1 MRRDDAKPR
10 IGIIGLGI
18 MGAALAARLH
28 ERGYRLFLYNRTPS
42 RAHAIAREGDS
53 ICLTPAELASLADV
67 VISFVSDDTAS
78 EDVWFGADGAA
89 TGAKNGSVCIEGSTL
104 SPEYIESWASRLRD
118 RDLQPLEMP
127 VTGSKGGAR
136 NGTLS
141 LFMAGDTGVIDMLKP
156 LLADISRQMFRFET
170 IGQATRFKLVYNM
183 LGANILV
190 SFAEAL
196 ARAEDFRLPLAT
208 VIEVMSKNQ
217 QGWSAGVAAS
227 KGTQMLTHDYADVQ
241 CALSTIYKDITYAL
255 KGSDKDTFHIGN
267 TTQAL
272 IKSVIDEGLGE
283 KDMATVFEYFAKK
296 KG

>member
-1 MRRDDAKPR
+1 MRTDDSKPR

-28 ERGYRLFLYNRTPS
+28 ERGYRLFLYNRTRNRS
-42 RAHAIAREGDS
+42 HAIAREGVR
-53 ICLTPAELASLADV
+53 ICSTPAELAGLADV
-67 VISFVSDDTAS
+67 AISFVSDDAAS

-89 TGAKNGSVCIEGSTL
+89 AGAPKNSICIEGSTL
-104 SPEYIESWASRLRD
+104 SPEYIESWAKRLRD
-118 RDLQPLEMP
+118 RDLQPIEMP

-136 NGTLS
+136 SGTLS
-141 LFMAGDTGVIDMLKP
+141 LFISGDTGVIETLQP

-196 ARAEDFRLPLAT
+196 ARAEDFRLPLGT

-255 KGSDKDTFHIGN
+255 KGSDKDAFHIGN
-267 TTQAL
+267 RTQAL
-272 IKSVIDEGLGE
+272 MKSVIDEGLGE
-283 KDMATVFEYFAKK
+283 KDMAIVFEYFAKK